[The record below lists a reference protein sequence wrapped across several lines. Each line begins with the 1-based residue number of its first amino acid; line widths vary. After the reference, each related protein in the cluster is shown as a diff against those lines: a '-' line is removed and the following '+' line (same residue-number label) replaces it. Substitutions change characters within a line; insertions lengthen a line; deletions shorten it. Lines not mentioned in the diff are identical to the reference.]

1 MKIEYTK
8 QGDYYFPNLLT
19 PENLKN
25 FEIGRFGRMRLKFL
39 KEQKKSEYIILVMNN
54 KLKEH
59 LLEIDKIATDRFEF
73 LMKQLA
79 KKENITEELKAN
91 DQLKWVGL
99 MNNIKNSVDEIILKE
114 LIYV

>member
-91 DQLKWVGL
+91 DQLKWVSL

>member
-8 QGDYYFPNLLT
+8 QGDYYFPNLLPT
-19 PENLKN
+19 ENLKN

-39 KEQKKSEYIILVMNN
+39 KEQKKSEYIILFMNN

-59 LLEIDKIATDRFEF
+59 LLEIDKTANDRFEF

-79 KKENITEELKAN
+79 KKENITEELKET
-91 DQLKWVGL
+91 DQLKWGGL
-99 MNNIKNSVDEIILKE
+99 MNNIKHSAEEIILKE

>member
-8 QGDYYFPNLLT
+8 QGDYYFPNLVLSQ
-19 PENLKN
+19 NLKN

-39 KEQKKSEYIILVMNN
+39 KEQKKSEYISLFMDN
-54 KLKEH
+54 KLQEH
-59 LLEIDKIATDRFEF
+59 LLEIDKTANDRFEF

-79 KKENITEELKAN
+79 KKENITEELKAI

-99 MNNIKNSVDEIILKE
+99 MNNIKNSAEEIILKE

>member
-8 QGDYYFPNLLT
+8 QGNYYFPNLLT

-99 MNNIKNSVDEIILKE
+99 MNNIKNSIDEIILKE

>member
-8 QGDYYFPNLLT
+8 QGDYYLPNLI
-19 PENLKN
+19 PSQNLKN

-39 KEQKKSEYIILVMNN
+39 KEQKKSEYIILFMNN

-59 LLEIDKIATDRFEF
+59 LLKIDKTANDRFEF

-79 KKENITEELKAN
+79 KKENITEELKVT

>member
-91 DQLKWVGL
+91 DKLKWVGL